1 MKGFHGMNR
10 RRFLLLASNLAVLFS
25 RPADAQRIQKMPLI
39 GVLWHAANAEEEM
52 PYSAPFRQGL
62 TDLGYVEGKTIAFEE
77 RFPAEQLDR
86 YPQLA
91 AELVGLRADVLVG
104 IGIPAAVA
112 LQHATSTIPVVF
124 VAVPDPVGQKLV
136 ESLAHP
142 GANVTGLSSIQFD
155 LAAKR
160 VEFLKEALPNV
171 RRVAVLLNASSPY
184 EGPRW
189 ISAMQPMAER
199 LQVTLQTIEARSV
212 SELREAFSKMPGSF
226 DAVIVIGSNL
236 YALEKKRI
244 AAFGLIYRVPT
255 MMPFDL
261 YVDDGGLMSYSQPW
275 AAMFRHAATYVDRIL
290 RGARPSDLPV
300 EQPTRV
306 ELVLNLQTA
315 RALGIEFP
323 PQVTGRAD
331 RIIE

>member
-1 MKGFHGMNR
+1 MDR
-10 RRFLLLASNLAVLFS
+10 RRFVTLASNLAVLLS
-25 RPADAQRIQKMPLI
+25 LPAKAQRMQKTPLI
-39 GVLWHAANAEEEM
+39 GVLWHAGNAEEET
-52 PYSAPFRQGL
+52 PYSTPFRQGFA
-62 TDLGYVEGKTIAFEE
+62 DLGYVEGKTITFEE
-77 RFPAEQLDR
+77 RYPAEQLDR

-91 AELVGLRADVLVG
+91 ADLVELKADVLVG
-104 IGIPAAVA
+104 IGFPAAVA

-124 VAVPDPVGQKLV
+124 IAVPDPVGQKLV

-160 VEFLKEALPNV
+160 VEILKEALPNV
-171 RRVAVLLNASSPY
+171 RRVAVLLNPNSPS

-189 ISAMQPMAER
+189 ISAMQPIAER

-212 SELREAFSKMPGSF
+212 PELREAFSKMPGSF

-236 YALEKKRI
+236 YALEKKKI
-244 AAFGLIYRVPT
+244 AEFGLTYRVPT

-261 YVDDGGLMSYSQPW
+261 YVDDGGLISYSQPW
-275 AAMFRHAATYVDRIL
+275 AALFRHGAFYVDRIL

-306 ELVLNLQTA
+306 DLVLNLQTA
-315 RALGIEFP
+315 RALGVEFS
-323 PQVTGRAD
+323 PQVIERAD
-331 RIIE
+331 RVIE